1 MADNTDDHLFEE
13 IEEDLRAERYA
24 KLWQRYGK
32 FVIAGFVFLVI
43 GVAGYQA
50 WQSYDQKVRSEQSD
64 KFSAAAKLLAEKK
77 PAAAQ
82 KAFASLA
89 IDARD
94 GYRLLAKLRQAA
106 LLAENG
112 DKAGAQKVY
121 DSIAADNGL
130 DQMYRDLATLLSVLV
145 SLDTGDAT
153 ALLTRL
159 APLTKDDNPWRFSAK
174 EATALL
180 KLRSGNRKQAYDLL
194 NALSKDAA
202 APRGVRAR
210 AAELSA
216 ATKP

>member
-1 MADNTDDHLFEE
+1 MADNTDDHLFGE

-32 FVIAGFVFLVI
+32 FVIAGFVVLI
-43 GVAGYQA
+43 LGVAGYQA
-50 WQSYDQKVRSEQSD
+50 WQSYDRKVRSEQSD
-64 KFSAAAKLLAEKK
+64 RFAAAAKLLADKK

-89 IDARD
+89 TDARD

-106 LLAENG
+106 LMAQNG
-112 DKAGAQKVY
+112 NKAGAQQVY
-121 DSIAADNGL
+121 DSISADNGM

-145 SLDTGDAT
+145 ALDTGDAT

-159 APLTKDDNPWRFSAK
+159 APLMKDDNPWRFSAK

-180 KLRSGNRKQAYDLL
+180 NLRAGNIKQAYDLL

-202 APRGVRAR
+202 APQGVRAR
-210 AAELSA
+210 ASELSA